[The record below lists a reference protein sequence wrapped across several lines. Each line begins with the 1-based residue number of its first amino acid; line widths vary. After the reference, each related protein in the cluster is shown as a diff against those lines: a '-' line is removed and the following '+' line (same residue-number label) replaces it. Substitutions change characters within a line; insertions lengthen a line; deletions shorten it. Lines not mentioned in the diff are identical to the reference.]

1 MSWWSGGKV
10 LFNLQEIVE
19 YVFNEIPSIYLIVG
33 STILFL
39 FMGTL
44 AFIVRTKAAKRP
56 ISPRKIILP
65 PLFMSTGALMFLF
78 EEFRVPFSQVIESI
92 VVGLLFSIILIKTT
106 NFEKKDEKLYVKK
119 SRTFL
124 FILFG
129 LLIVR
134 FIAKLVLSS
143 TIDVGELGGI
153 FWILAF
159 AMIVPWRIGMLVKYF
174 KLKNTIE
181 YPS

>member
-1 MSWWSGGKV
+1 
-10 LFNLQEIVE
+10 
-19 YVFNEIPSIYLIVG
+19 
-33 STILFL
+33 
-39 FMGTL
+39 
-44 AFIVRTKAAKRP
+44 
-56 ISPRKIILP
+56 
-65 PLFMSTGALMFLF
+65 MFLF

-92 VVGLLFSIILIKTT
+92 LVGLLFSIILIKTT
-106 NFEKKDEKLYVKK
+106 NFEEKDKKLYVKK

-129 LLIVR
+129 LLVVR

-159 AMIVPWRIGMLVKYF
+159 AMIVPWRVGMLVKYF
-174 KLKNTIE
+174 KLKNAIE